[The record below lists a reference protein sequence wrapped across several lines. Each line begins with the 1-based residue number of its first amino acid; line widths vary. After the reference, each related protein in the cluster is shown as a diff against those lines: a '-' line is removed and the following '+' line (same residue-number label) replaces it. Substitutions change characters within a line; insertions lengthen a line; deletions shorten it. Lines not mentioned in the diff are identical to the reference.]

1 MDWGTISS
9 VLYWPNLLE
18 QSTQI
23 RVSLDDLT
31 KNVDIN
37 ARNLTANIC
46 CVSTEAKMA
55 KKWKVAIWLVG
66 CVPDAFNNELTL
78 CFICFNDKPA
88 L

>member
-1 MDWGTISS
+1 MDWGPISS
-9 VLYWPNLLE
+9 VLYWHNLLE

-31 KNVDIN
+31 KNVDII

-46 CVSTEAKMA
+46 YVSTEAKMA
-55 KKWKVAIWLVG
+55 QTLKVAIWLVG
-66 CVPDAFNNELTL
+66 CVPDAFNNELIL